1 MEDYIIL
8 TILSDR
14 TVSSIKKITFKSDVE
29 FHQKIQKLIDESRN
43 DNTMIYI
50 YKDIVN
56 ENIRTIGIIR
66 SGLLF
71 TY

>member
-14 TVSSIKKITFKSDVE
+14 TVSSIKKNTFKSDDE
-29 FHQKIQKLIDESRN
+29 FHQKIQNLIDESKN
-43 DNTMIYI
+43 DKTMIYI